1 MKKNPQD
8 IELLKVAVGEKY
20 NRPIGTVGE
29 CKLLA
34 EEITKCVPNEQISTK
49 TVQRLWQQKHTNLS
63 LAILNVLAKYLGYT
77 DYFAAIDDLKEK
89 SAPNKYFSHSLSVGK
104 YKLHDAMIIVL
115 SQNNYEMTPE
125 SLADEINRQNL
136 YERND
141 KQPLPSSQILQ
152 RVEVKP
158 KYFSYNE
165 TTNIVSLNP
174 AHRAPEEFKN

>member
-29 CKLLA
+29 CRSLA

-63 LAILNVLAKYLGYT
+63 LAILNVLAKYLGYMN
-77 DYFAAIDDLKEK
+77 YFAAIDDLKEK
-89 SAPNKYFSHSLSVGK
+89 NAPNKYFSHSLSVGK

-115 SQNNYEMTPE
+115 NQNNYEMTPE
-125 SLADEINRQNL
+125 ALADSINAQNL

-141 KQPLPSSQILQ
+141 RQPLPASQILQ
-152 RVEVKP
+152 RVGIKP
-158 KYFSYNE
+158 KYFSYNKE
-165 TTNIVSLNP
+165 TNLVSLNV
-174 AHRAPEEFKN
+174 AHRKPEEN

>member
-1 MKKNPQD
+1 MVFKKED

-29 CKLLA
+29 CKFLA

-49 TVQRLWQQKHTNLS
+49 TVQRLWQQKQTNLS

-77 DYFAAIDDLKEK
+77 DYYAAISDLKEK

-115 SQNNYEMTPE
+115 SQNKYEMTPE
-125 SLADEINRQNL
+125 SLADEINKQNL

-141 KQPLPSSQILQ
+141 KQPLSSSQILQ

-158 KYFSYNE
+158 KYFSYDE

-174 AHRAPEEFKN
+174 AHRAPEN